1 MIKRAAIVFLTVLLL
16 PGILISFAASACV
29 VIESPA
35 YMQEKPFIAA
45 ADTDGYVYITG
56 YTNAPSFNPDGTP
69 RNSDNKTPF
78 GLFII
83 KIDPVTQ
90 SVRYST
96 WFRRDGYVNGKG
108 IVIDTKAS
116 PQVLVQ
122 SESSYPFSWSLA
134 GDGSDRGSY
143 ITRFSPDGKGI
154 DESYRI
160 FSSQHFSDE
169 PATNLARGPD
179 GSLFLAINTNDDTFP
194 VTKELT
200 PDNPSGEAVVVIKIS
215 PDGKRMV
222 FADRIRSKGDSILL
236 PALDIS
242 PDGSVYITGFTFG
255 GTFNASGFQK
265 TRAGDAEGFVAKIS
279 PDGERLEYLSYL
291 GGSDYDRPVVIRAGS
306 DGSAYIAGFTYSDN
320 FPLKNPAI
328 QNRTGINEGFA
339 TKISADGQQILWS
352 TYLGEIDQEET
363 ITIAPAPDG
372 GAWVA
377 GGAGL
382 NMTQGSKN
390 SYGITGDGDAFLVK
404 ISPDGQIP
412 IPALVFGGKNQDKA
426 IGLVLD
432 KSGNPFVFGTT
443 TSSTFPLKNA
453 HQERYVPGTAMFAAS
468 FNASD
473 ETMRYA
479 TFIGGPTVYS
489 PIGSSSAN
497 NFLESVTGIPQ
508 SIFGAIH
515 SFFVG
520 DSHC

>member
-1 MIKRAAIVFLTVLLL
+1 MIKRAVLVLFTVILLL
-16 PGILISFAASACV
+16 GSFILLPASACV
-29 VIESPA
+29 EVKSPA
-35 YMQEKPFIAA
+35 YMLEKPSIAS
-45 ADTDGYVYITG
+45 ADPDGNVYITG

-69 RNSDNKTPF
+69 RNPDNQTPF

-83 KIDPVTQ
+83 KMDPVTQ
-90 SVRYST
+90 SVIYST
-96 WFRRDGYVNGKG
+96 WYSRPGYVNGKG
-108 IVIDTKAS
+108 IVIDAKGS

-134 GDGSDRGSY
+134 GDGSNRASY

-154 DESYRI
+154 DETYRV
-160 FSSQHFSDE
+160 FSSQHFSNE

-179 GSLFLAINTNDDTFP
+179 GSLFLAIATNDDTFP
-194 VTKELT
+194 VTKELS
-200 PDNPSGEAVVVIKIS
+200 PDKPSGEAVIVVKIS

-222 FADRIRSKGDSILL
+222 YADRIRSRGDSIIL

-242 PDGSVYITGFTFG
+242 PDGSAYVTGFTFS

-265 TRAGDAEGFVAKIS
+265 IRNGDAEGFVAKIS

-291 GGSDYDRPVVIRAGS
+291 GGSDYDRPVSIRAGS
-306 DGSAYIAGFTYSDN
+306 DGSAYVAGFTYSND
-320 FPLKNPAI
+320 FPLKNPAVS
-328 QNRTGINEGFA
+328 NRTGIKEGFA
-339 TKISADGQQILWS
+339 TKISPDGQQIVWS
-352 TYLGEIDQEET
+352 TYLGEIDSEET
-363 ITIAPAPDG
+363 IAIAPAPDG

-377 GGAGL
+377 GGAGP
-382 NMTQGSKN
+382 NITRGSKN

-443 TSSTFPLKNA
+443 TSPTFPLKNA

-479 TFIGGPTVYS
+479 TFIGGPTAYS
-489 PIGSSSAN
+489 QIGISTVN
-497 NFLESVTGIPQ
+497 NFLESLTGMAQ
-508 SIFGAIH
+508 SIFGALH

-520 DSHC
+520 NDYC